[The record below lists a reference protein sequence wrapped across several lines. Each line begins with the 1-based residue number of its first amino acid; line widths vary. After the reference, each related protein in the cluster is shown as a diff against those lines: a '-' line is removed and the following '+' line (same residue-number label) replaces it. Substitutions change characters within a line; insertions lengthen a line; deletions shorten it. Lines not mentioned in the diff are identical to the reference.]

1 MIYIFQGVQSICSLP
16 GMACS
21 ACADLCKQI
30 NCSICADCCSNVGH
44 AVKMFFTKPLSTFV
58 IIAFVM
64 SGVQAYLSITALSS
78 TCKFPQGAFL
88 TFSPFVII
96 QIGFAII
103 NIIFA
108 FYFQHQVW
116 KKIMQLVTS
125 DADHQAK
132 LEDVHVGP
140 TRAQQAKAGLTGGF
154 AKLTGK
160 EADKVPLNPTNTDP
174 ATKVKIHKDTVQ
186 AAFRSTFLED
196 FGVLA
201 YFFALIGVFVISWM
215 GSTWAIA
222 AGQPCDLSKSVASL
236 GMAFF
241 IVAFLYTT
249 AYYCCTCCAATVEI
263 NKAELEAKP

>member
-21 ACADLCKQI
+21 ACANLCKQI
-30 NCSICADCCSNVGH
+30 NCTICADCCSNVGL

-78 TCKFPQGAFL
+78 NCTFQAAWL
-88 TFSPFVII
+88 SFSPFVII
-96 QIGFAII
+96 EIGFAVI

-125 DADHQAK
+125 DDHKAK

-140 TRAQQAKAGLTGGF
+140 TRAEQAKAGLAGGF

-160 EADKVPLNPTNTDP
+160 EAQDNVPLHPTNP
-174 ATKVKIHKDTVQ
+174 EGATKVKIHKDTVQ

-201 YFFALIGVFVISWM
+201 YFFALIGVFVISWF

-222 AGQPCDLSKSVASL
+222 GGQPCDGTKSVASL

-241 IVAFLYTT
+241 IVAFLYTV